1 MDKPIIIVI
10 NGLAQSGKDEFV
22 KFCRRE
28 FELENGEDFCV
39 NYHRSDKPKE
49 LLKQLGWNGEKN
61 LAARTALKYMVDVY
75 EESVGTVAVLENK
88 IEVFMQACGKYPII
102 FVHIRDTEIIERV
115 MQHFKD
121 TAHVYS
127 VLIIRKDWVF
137 LSPEKD
143 FWEVGKYA
151 YTDYIRNYG
160 DLDILRGLAQS
171 FIKKVCAEVREVE
184 KQEAK
189 NGYK

>member
-22 KFCRRE
+22 KFCCKE
-28 FELENGEDFCV
+28 FELKNGEGFCM

-49 LLKQLGWNGEKN
+49 LLRQLGWNGEKN
-61 LAARTALKYMVDVY
+61 PTARTALKYMVDVY

-88 IEVFMQACGKYPII
+88 IEVFMQTCGKYPII
-102 FVHIRDTEIIERV
+102 FAHIRDTEIIERV
-115 MQHFKD
+115 MQHFKGI
-121 TAHVYS
+121 AHVYS
-127 VLIIRKDWVF
+127 VLIIRRD
-137 LSPEKD
+137 LGYSPEKD
-143 FWEVGKYA
+143 FWGVWKYA

-171 FIKKVCAEVREVE
+171 FIKKVCAEVEEAE